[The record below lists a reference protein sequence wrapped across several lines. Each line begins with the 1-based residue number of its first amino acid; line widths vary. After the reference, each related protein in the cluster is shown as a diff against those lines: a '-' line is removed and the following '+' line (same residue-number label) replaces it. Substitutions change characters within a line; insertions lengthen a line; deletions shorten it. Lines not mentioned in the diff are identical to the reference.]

1 MERRAYRS
9 LRVVE
14 TCDNRCVENGN
25 TGVDWLARVV
35 EKGLEVRVG
44 RETESSDTLMSTVDD
59 KEGTVGESCKKT
71 LMRNY

>member
-1 MERRAYRS
+1 MWAYRS

-14 TCDNRCVENGN
+14 TGDNGGAKDRN
-25 TGVDWLARVV
+25 TGTDRLARVV

-71 LMRNY
+71 LMRSF